1 MKKNKYSRYF
11 LILAVTTFLAIF
23 VLIAQKSYDN
33 LMKATV
39 EAKKSNLIVPIDPN
53 LDLTILDQIE
63 KRKEFLPTP

>member
-1 MKKNKYSRYF
+1 VKKNKYSRYF

-23 VLIAQKSYDN
+23 VLIAQKSYDS

>member
-11 LILAVTTFLAIF
+11 LTLAITTFLAIF
-23 VLIAQKSYDN
+23 VLIVQKSYDN
-33 LMKATV
+33 LMKATI
-39 EAKKSNLIVPIDPN
+39 EAKKSSLIVPIDPN